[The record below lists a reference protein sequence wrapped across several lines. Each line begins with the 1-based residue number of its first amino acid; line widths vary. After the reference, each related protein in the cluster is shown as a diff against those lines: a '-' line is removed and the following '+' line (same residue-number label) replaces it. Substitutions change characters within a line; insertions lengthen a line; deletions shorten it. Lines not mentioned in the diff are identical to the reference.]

1 MRGDSRHAQSRPRRA
16 TRRRATAP
24 APVGDRRGLAAAGVP
39 AEAEDLARLL
49 EPLIGASGLD
59 LESVRVKSAGRRLL
73 VQVVVDADG
82 GVSLDE
88 IADLSRDITPHL
100 DAALGEAPYTLEV
113 SSPGVDRPLTQPRHW
128 RRARGRLV
136 SVSLADSRQSDFS
149 GITAPAAPAPTVEG
163 RVIVAGD
170 NGVTLEVDGQ
180 PRRFSYA
187 ELGPGRVQVEFGK
200 LAAAGDGEVDEEE
213 PLADGGG
220 DATAAARPRKG
231 GSPDGHRPERPAQ
244 PGA

>member
-1 MRGDSRHAQSRPRRA
+1 MRGDSRHAQSRPARAGRRQ
-16 TRRRATAP
+16 
-24 APVGDRRGLAAAGVP
+24 AAAGPHGEHRGAGAPAAP

-49 EPLIGASGLD
+49 RPLIGAAGMD
-59 LESVRVKSAGRRLL
+59 LESVRVRAAGRRLL

-88 IADLSRDITPHL
+88 IADLSRDVTPRL

-136 SVSLADSRQSDFS
+136 SVPLASSRQTLIS
-149 GITAPAAPAPTVEG
+149 GITAAAGPVPVVQG

-170 NGVTLEVDGQ
+170 HGVTLEIDG
-180 PRRFSYA
+180 RRHRFSYP

-200 LAAAGDGEVDEEE
+200 LAAAGEDEAVGEEL
-213 PLADGGG
+213 PADGGEG
-220 DATAAARPRKG
+220 AAAAARSGEG
-231 GSPDGHRPERPAQ
+231 GSPDGH
-244 PGA
+244 